1 MKRLILTLTLLLV
14 IFSYA
19 CTQSKTDTELN
30 WYSNL
35 EKAQEVAQA
44 EDKVIFM
51 HFTGSDWCQWCWKL
65 RDEVFNKSAFK
76 EYAQENLVMVKL
88 DFPKKIEQPE
98 ETKRYNRSLAQKY
111 QIKGFPTIQLL
122 TAQGEPIEKTG
133 YREGGPEKYVEHLKG
148 ILAKYS
154 GDYNLVEHADF
165 TLNDLEGNPVT
176 LSELDKF
183 IVLDFWATWCGPCK
197 AEIPFLQKI
206 YEKYQDQDLV
216 VVGVSTESV
225 EKQEEFFQELE
236 NEGTNVTYLRLI
248 DPDMKVTR
256 EYGIRSIPTTF
267 IIDKEGKLLLQ
278 EKGFAPETAVKFEN
292 IIENNI

>member
-88 DFPKKIEQPE
+88 DFPKKIEQ
-98 ETKRYNRSLAQKY
+98 
-111 QIKGFPTIQLL
+111 
-122 TAQGEPIEKTG
+122 
-133 YREGGPEKYVEHLKG
+133 
-148 ILAKYS
+148 
-154 GDYNLVEHADF
+154 
-165 TLNDLEGNPVT
+165 
-176 LSELDKF
+176 
-183 IVLDFWATWCGPCK
+183 
-197 AEIPFLQKI
+197 
-206 YEKYQDQDLV
+206 
-216 VVGVSTESV
+216 
-225 EKQEEFFQELE
+225 
-236 NEGTNVTYLRLI
+236 
-248 DPDMKVTR
+248 
-256 EYGIRSIPTTF
+256 
-267 IIDKEGKLLLQ
+267 
-278 EKGFAPETAVKFEN
+278 
-292 IIENNI
+292 